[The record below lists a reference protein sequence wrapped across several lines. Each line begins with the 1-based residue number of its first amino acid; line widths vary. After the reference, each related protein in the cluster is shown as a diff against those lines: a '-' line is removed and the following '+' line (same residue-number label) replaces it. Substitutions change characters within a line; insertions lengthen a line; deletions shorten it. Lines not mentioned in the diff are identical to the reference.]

1 MSTAGPYGDPNRYDP
16 AARPDEDVSAKD
28 ATAGIFERSISLF
41 RTSYSTVTQ
50 SRAQLPNEVGA
61 KVWVCQ
67 YMPAMSA
74 YVPLYVAAPE
84 LPECV
89 TVGSLFKVAY
99 RCPQ

>member
-1 MSTAGPYGDPNRYDP
+1 VSCAFPAGPYGNPNRYDP
-16 AARPDEDVSAKD
+16 APNPQEGVTPKD
-28 ATAGIFERSISLF
+28 AVAGLYERSISLF

-50 SRAQLPNEVGA
+50 SRAKLPHLVGA

-84 LPECV
+84 LPESM
-89 TVGSLFKVAY
+89 TVGSLFKVW
-99 RCPQ
+99 